1 MDFDEYRSFDAIGLA
16 GLVATGEVSATELA
30 KAAIDRVSA
39 VNETINAVVGARFE
53 SALREAS
60 AGLPEGP
67 LRGVPYLIKGL
78 AFFQQGEPATLGSRL
93 FADQVADHDSVYT
106 ARCKASVLNIIGHS
120 NSPELG
126 LSGNTE
132 PVLHGAC
139 RNPWHTRYSA
149 GGSSGGAASAVA
161 PVSCQWRMP
170 PMAVAPSVSPRR
182 TADCSAS
189 SQPAVASLLGQT
201 LVRAGVVSPSGMWCR
216 DPFAT
221 AR

>member
-1 MDFDEYRSFDAIGLA
+1 MDFDEYRSFDAVGLA

-53 SALREAS
+53 SALQEAS
-60 AGLPEGP
+60 SGLPEGP

-106 ARCKASVLNIIGHS
+106 ARCKASGLNVIGRS

-149 GGSSGGAASAVA
+149 GGSSGGAENALAVAGYLAAHERVSAVNY
-161 PVSCQWRMP
+161 PGL
-170 PMAVAPSVSPRR
+170 
-182 TADCSAS
+182 AS
-189 SQPAVASLLGQT
+189 HPNHAIA
-201 LVRAGVVSPSGMWCR
+201 AG
-216 DPFAT
+216 
-221 AR
+221 